1 MLLYAFAQ
9 INETA
14 LRHVLR
20 SFRTMSRGGEAEK
33 QLARLLMLPFIDLNF
48 TQVGITEQGLGS
60 KGFLMNG
67 NYSLCACNDDRQ
79 GRLDGG
85 SRGSCGGLKEI
96 YR

>member
-1 MLLYAFAQ
+1 MLLYASAQ

-48 TQVGITEQGLGS
+48 TQVSKPDGS
-60 KGFLMNG
+60 KRVSDEWQCLFFV
-67 NYSLCACNDDRQ
+67 CVR
-79 GRLDGG
+79 
-85 SRGSCGGLKEI
+85 
-96 YR
+96 